1 LLEPAGPMNTQQS
14 SSLICGHNIQAGI
27 VHLFLFMQFMTLFFF
42 IEFLSC
48 FSSVLLRLGLL
59 ESFILNKKFNLVLNF
74 LEGKILSK
82 SLLSEMKVK
91 LGFGT
96 IIYQFM

>member
-1 LLEPAGPMNTQQS
+1 
-14 SSLICGHNIQAGI
+14 
-27 VHLFLFMQFMTLFFF
+27 
-42 IEFLSC
+42 
-48 FSSVLLRLGLL
+48 VLLRLGLL